1 LVPLRLLLNVVPLS
15 PKTALIRGLIMDRIT
30 KLIEAIRKLIEGEFT
45 GYVKINFTQ
54 GSLGRIEKFEE
65 LDDATIITAAGEQT

>member
-1 LVPLRLLLNVVPLS
+1 
-15 PKTALIRGLIMDRIT
+15 MDRVT
-30 KLIEAIRKLIEGEFT
+30 RLIEVIRKLIEGEFT

-65 LDDATIITAAGEQT
+65 IEDAATITAREEN

>member
-1 LVPLRLLLNVVPLS
+1 
-15 PKTALIRGLIMDRIT
+15 MDRM
-30 KLIEAIRKLIEGEFT
+30 KRLIEVIRQLIEGEFT

-65 LDDATIITAAGEQT
+65 LDDATIIYYRGEEKQRG

>member
-1 LVPLRLLLNVVPLS
+1 
-15 PKTALIRGLIMDRIT
+15 MDRVTRLIEVIK
-30 KLIEAIRKLIEGEFT
+30 KLIESKFT

-65 LDDATIITAAGEQT
+65 LDDAAILTTEEKK